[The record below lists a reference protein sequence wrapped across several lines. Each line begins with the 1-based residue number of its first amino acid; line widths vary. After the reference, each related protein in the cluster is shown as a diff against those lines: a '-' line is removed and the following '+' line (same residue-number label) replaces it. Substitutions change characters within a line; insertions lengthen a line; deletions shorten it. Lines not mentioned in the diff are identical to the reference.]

1 MSCGAVFKSLSRRYI
16 LNIHLV
22 KIILF
27 IVYIDIITK
36 FLSRLMKNTC
46 FFPDRKKTKQT
57 RKQSIVLITTF
68 ELWFF
73 KVWDETSDNVA
84 VGNKVTMSVNDCLV
98 KQKSRARNV
107 YWILPDGKH
116 AFFLPKWFCTHKW
129 HKISILPWPSQ
140 YNHLVPLIQV
150 LMRAIFSE

>member
-16 LNIHLV
+16 LNLYLV

-68 ELWFF
+68 EL
-73 KVWDETSDNVA
+73 
-84 VGNKVTMSVNDCLV
+84 
-98 KQKSRARNV
+98 
-107 YWILPDGKH
+107 
-116 AFFLPKWFCTHKW
+116 
-129 HKISILPWPSQ
+129 
-140 YNHLVPLIQV
+140 
-150 LMRAIFSE
+150 